1 MKVKQQ
7 SKYIGIDTILTYLN
21 KELKKYTKLSEKL
34 EHMYKNNRDEHS
46 VNIVNMYEDD
56 RYIEYNVKINY
67 LCRLILKVKEG

>member
-34 EHMYKNNRDEHS
+34 EHMYENDRDGHS
-46 VNIVNMYEDD
+46 VDMYEDD
-56 RYIEYNVKINY
+56 RYIEYTVKINY